1 MRQAEATIHVNL
13 VVAEI
18 QLLKQSG
25 LYEHASKEYN
35 GRLEALIRLAWQAL
49 LPQEV
54 VADLQ
59 VVQLAMLADRVEDR
73 VTVRPAQ
80 HVVIQ
85 KQIAQLGRLLEVGA
99 ESGS

>member
-13 VVAEI
+13 VVAKI
-18 QLLKQSG
+18 QLLKQPG
-25 LYEHASKEYN
+25 LYEHASKEYHR
-35 GRLEALIRLAWQAL
+35 RLEALIRLAWQAL

-85 KQIAQLGRLLEVGA
+85 K
-99 ESGS
+99 

>member
-25 LYEHASKEYN
+25 LYEHASKEYHR
-35 GRLEALIRLAWQAL
+35 RLEALIWLAWQAL
-49 LPQEV
+49 LPEEV

-59 VVQLAMLADRVEDR
+59 VVQLAVLADCVEDC

-80 HVVIQ
+80 HVMIQ
-85 KQIAQLGRLLEVGA
+85 K
-99 ESGS
+99 

>member
-1 MRQAEATIHVNL
+1 MRQAEATIHVDL

-18 QLLKQSG
+18 QLLKQSR
-25 LYEHASKEYN
+25 LYEHASKEYHR
-35 GRLEALIRLAWQAL
+35 RLEALIRLAWQAL
-49 LPQEV
+49 LPEEV

-59 VVQLAMLADRVEDR
+59 VGQLAMLADRVEDC

-85 KQIAQLGRLLEVGA
+85 
-99 ESGS
+99 

>member
-25 LYEHASKEYN
+25 LYEHTSKEYN
-35 GRLEALIRLAWQAL
+35 RWLKALIRLTWQAL
-49 LPQEV
+49 LPQKI

-59 VVQLAMLADRVEDR
+59 VA
-73 VTVRPAQ
+73 
-80 HVVIQ
+80 
-85 KQIAQLGRLLEVGA
+85 
-99 ESGS
+99 